1 MWPMN
6 CWSDW
11 KLFPAPKKLH
21 QLTIFIC
28 QFSSA
33 GSGSFN
39 LTKIAS
45 FFLSRGSFSLPPAL
59 VMGRDGGGILLQPP
73 CPWCSLSS
81 RSATG
86 CPFFFFFLDTHFT
99 TFFGFFTTKVTLCL
113 LAYSPTAVFSVF
125 FPLLLISSL
134 FVPPLF
140 PFFPFPLLPLPPF
153 ILPSF
158 FL

>member
-6 CWSDW
+6 RWSDW

-59 VMGRDGGGILLQPP
+59 VMGRDSGGILLQPP

-81 RSATG
+81 RSTTG
-86 CPFFFFFLDTHFT
+86 CPFFFGYPFHDLLWFLYHKSHSMSFSP
-99 TFFGFFTTKVTLCL
+99 KPYCSVLC
-113 LAYSPTAVFSVF
+113 
-125 FPLLLISSL
+125 
-134 FVPPLF
+134 LF
-140 PFFPFPLLPLPPF
+140 PFTLNIFFIRSFPFPLLPLPPF